1 MISSDREITEEDLM
15 DCSSF
20 ELSAVRNG
28 IYAVH
33 GYIFQTQEWNDYFSD
48 FDWYRPNPDFKQNQ
62 ISGTESKNASFIRG
76 YEEEIYGGIYSFWK
90 SCKILLMTKRI
101 VIHNEIQNQTMCIM
115 TLRGNNK

>member
-1 MISSDREITEEDLM
+1 MGKFYDGDDNYQYFYTFYDRVERLIMISSDREITEEDLM

-33 GYIFQTQEWNDYFSD
+33 GYIFQTQEWNDFFSD

-76 YEEEIYGGIYSFWK
+76 YEEEIYGGIYSF
-90 SCKILLMTKRI
+90 
-101 VIHNEIQNQTMCIM
+101 
-115 TLRGNNK
+115 